1 MNEIALDTQSKKRGN
16 ETKTKKKKRAMATHT
31 HQQDGTILTRRLL
44 LRGAQESDL
53 ESLHELFTDEDVMRY
68 W

>member
-1 MNEIALDTQSKKRGN
+1 
-16 ETKTKKKKRAMATHT
+16 MATPP
-31 HQQDGTILTRRLL
+31 HQQDGTTPTPPPLPRR
-44 LRGAQESDL
+44 AQESDL